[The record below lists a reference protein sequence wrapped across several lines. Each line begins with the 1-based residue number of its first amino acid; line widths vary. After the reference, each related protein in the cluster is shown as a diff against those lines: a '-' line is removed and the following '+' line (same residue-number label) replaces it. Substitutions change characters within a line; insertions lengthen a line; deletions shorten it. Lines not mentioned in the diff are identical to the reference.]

1 MLICTLQPGGAAGL
15 RLLPS
20 IIGLDGARRPFN
32 IEQVLSQK

>member
-1 MLICTLQPGGAAGL
+1 VGL

-32 IEQVLSQK
+32 IEQAVSHK